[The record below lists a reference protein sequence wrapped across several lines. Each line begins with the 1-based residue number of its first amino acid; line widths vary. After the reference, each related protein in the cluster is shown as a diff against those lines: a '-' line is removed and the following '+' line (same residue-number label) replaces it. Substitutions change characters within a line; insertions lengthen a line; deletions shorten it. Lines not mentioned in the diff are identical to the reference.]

1 MLICLIDIGFIVYHL
16 ISCRGEMT
24 AAALENNLSAIEGK
38 VDELLAVFERQSA
51 ALGTTAET
59 RHIENNISGTGQD
72 QMEQSN
78 SPPK

>member
-1 MLICLIDIGFIVYHL
+1 
-16 ISCRGEMT
+16 MT
-24 AAALENNLSAIEGK
+24 ASALENNLSAIEGK

-51 ALGTTAET
+51 ASVTTAET
-59 RHIENNISGTGQD
+59 RHIENNISGASQD

>member
-1 MLICLIDIGFIVYHL
+1 MSGPNTDFDISQAL
-16 ISCRGEMT
+16 ADLAKGEMT
-24 AAALENNLSAIEGK
+24 ASALENNLSAIESK

-51 ALGTTAET
+51 ALETTAET